1 MPLPNIP
8 INNVLLTKVF
18 LGGPQMIL
26 KSLQIENFRNFD
38 NVTVKLS
45 NQNVIFGMNDMGKT
59 NLMFALRFLLDR
71 KYELMGSEKLITT
84 RTILIR

>member
-1 MPLPNIP
+1 
-8 INNVLLTKVF
+8 
-18 LGGPQMIL
+18 MIL